1 MSKGNTLPH
10 ITVNYSAQLI
20 DLDQQK
26 LLQEINTSLIAT
38 ALFDAND
45 IKSRIFKDEMFMI
58 GLGDEQDAYIHLKLY
73 LLSGRSAAQKQI
85 LGQSLLRTLE
95 HKIYLKSEFEFPIQL
110 CIEVIDMPKENYFKG
125 IA

>member
-1 MSKGNTLPH
+1 MPH

-45 IKSRIFKDEMFMI
+45 IKSRIFKDEMFLI
-58 GLGDEQDAYIHLKLY
+58 GLGDVQDAYIHLKLY
-73 LLSGRSAAQKQI
+73 LLSGRSAAQKQT
-85 LGQSLLRTLE
+85 LGQDLLKALE
-95 HKIYLKSEFEFPIQL
+95 QKKYLKSEFEFPIQL

-125 IA
+125 IT

>member
-1 MSKGNTLPH
+1 MPH

-45 IKSRIFKDEMFMI
+45 LCTR
-58 GLGDEQDAYIHLKLY
+58 
-73 LLSGRSAAQKQI
+73 QK
-85 LGQSLLRTLE
+85 
-95 HKIYLKSEFEFPIQL
+95 
-110 CIEVIDMPKENYFKG
+110 
-125 IA
+125 